1 MSRKKK
7 EALQGIIYVLPSF
20 ILIMAFCIIPIFM
33 SGYFSFTSYNIMTPP
48 KFVGLENYERV
59 FQDGYVADAAKNT
72 LLYVLMTVPAQTILS
87 LVFAA
92 FLAYKMQNK
101 TGGFLRSV
109 MFIPVIASAVTAG
122 TIWRIILNT
131 EGGLLNNILNF
142 FHLDSVNWL
151 GSTKTALISICIV
164 AVWKNVGYFLVIY
177 YAGIMGISK
186 DLYEAAKV
194 DGATSIQQFFKIT
207 LPMLKPITY
216 LVVTLGIIW
225 SFQVFD
231 LAYLMT
237 GGGPGRATVTLVMG
251 IYNAAFKQYKMGYA
265 WTPLGVIGLFFIL
278 IFAAICIAPF
288 LYMLIMSFTHST
300 TLMISWGDVNF
311 TDFTNYEHVFG
322 KSGFFRSLMNSV
334 IVVGCSC
341 FFNCVIAS
349 MAAYGFEKKHF
360 WGKEFLFKVYM
371 LTLMIPGQVTMIPVF
386 IIMKKLGLLN
396 TYFALV
402 VIILNAFGVFL
413 IRQFMESVPDELLEA
428 AKVDGCPEYKIFI
441 NIVIPLIKP
450 VLVSLVVFTFVT
462 SWNDFMWPLVST
474 TDSSMYTLTVA
485 LSLLKT
491 QYQTNYGLILAGA
504 TVSFIFPFILYAFL
518 QKQFVEGIA
527 LSGVKG

>member
-1 MSRKKK
+1 MIYKEGSDPVSRKKK

-48 KFVGLENYERV
+48 KFVGLENYEKV

-151 GSTKTALISICIV
+151 GSTKIALISICIV

-265 WTPLGVIGLFFIL
+265 CAMAMLLLL
-278 IFAAICIAPF
+278 I
-288 LYMLIMSFTHST
+288 
-300 TLMISWGDVNF
+300 
-311 TDFTNYEHVFG
+311 
-322 KSGFFRSLMNSV
+322 
-334 IVVGCSC
+334 
-341 FFNCVIAS
+341 
-349 MAAYGFEKKHF
+349 
-360 WGKEFLFKVYM
+360 
-371 LTLMIPGQVTMIPVF
+371 
-386 IIMKKLGLLN
+386 
-396 TYFALV
+396 V
-402 VIILNAFGVFL
+402 VIIN
-413 IRQFMESVPDELLEA
+413 
-428 AKVDGCPEYKIFI
+428 
-441 NIVIPLIKP
+441 VIENLFFK
-450 VLVSLVVFTFVT
+450 
-462 SWNDFMWPLVST
+462 
-474 TDSSMYTLTVA
+474 
-485 LSLLKT
+485 
-491 QYQTNYGLILAGA
+491 
-504 TVSFIFPFILYAFL
+504 
-518 QKQFVEGIA
+518 ER
-527 LSGVKG
+527 KGK

>member
-1 MSRKKK
+1 MIYKEGSDPVSRKKK

-33 SGYFSFTSYNIMTPP
+33 SGYFSFTSYNIMTTP
-48 KFVGLENYERV
+48 KFVGLENYEKV

-265 WTPLGVIGLFFIL
+265 CAMAMLLLL
-278 IFAAICIAPF
+278 I
-288 LYMLIMSFTHST
+288 
-300 TLMISWGDVNF
+300 
-311 TDFTNYEHVFG
+311 
-322 KSGFFRSLMNSV
+322 
-334 IVVGCSC
+334 
-341 FFNCVIAS
+341 
-349 MAAYGFEKKHF
+349 
-360 WGKEFLFKVYM
+360 
-371 LTLMIPGQVTMIPVF
+371 
-386 IIMKKLGLLN
+386 
-396 TYFALV
+396 V
-402 VIILNAFGVFL
+402 VIIN
-413 IRQFMESVPDELLEA
+413 
-428 AKVDGCPEYKIFI
+428 
-441 NIVIPLIKP
+441 VIENLFFK
-450 VLVSLVVFTFVT
+450 
-462 SWNDFMWPLVST
+462 
-474 TDSSMYTLTVA
+474 
-485 LSLLKT
+485 
-491 QYQTNYGLILAGA
+491 
-504 TVSFIFPFILYAFL
+504 
-518 QKQFVEGIA
+518 ER
-527 LSGVKG
+527 KGK

>member
-1 MSRKKK
+1 MIYKEGSDPVSRKKK

-48 KFVGLENYERV
+48 KFVGLENYEKV

-265 WTPLGVIGLFFIL
+265 CAMAMLLLL
-278 IFAAICIAPF
+278 I
-288 LYMLIMSFTHST
+288 
-300 TLMISWGDVNF
+300 
-311 TDFTNYEHVFG
+311 
-322 KSGFFRSLMNSV
+322 
-334 IVVGCSC
+334 
-341 FFNCVIAS
+341 
-349 MAAYGFEKKHF
+349 
-360 WGKEFLFKVYM
+360 
-371 LTLMIPGQVTMIPVF
+371 
-386 IIMKKLGLLN
+386 
-396 TYFALV
+396 V
-402 VIILNAFGVFL
+402 VIIN
-413 IRQFMESVPDELLEA
+413 
-428 AKVDGCPEYKIFI
+428 
-441 NIVIPLIKP
+441 VIENLFFK
-450 VLVSLVVFTFVT
+450 
-462 SWNDFMWPLVST
+462 
-474 TDSSMYTLTVA
+474 
-485 LSLLKT
+485 
-491 QYQTNYGLILAGA
+491 
-504 TVSFIFPFILYAFL
+504 
-518 QKQFVEGIA
+518 ER
-527 LSGVKG
+527 KGK

>member
-48 KFVGLENYERV
+48 KFVGLENYEKV

-131 EGGLLNNILNF
+131 EGGLLNNILIF

-265 WTPLGVIGLFFIL
+265 CAMAMLLLL
-278 IFAAICIAPF
+278 I
-288 LYMLIMSFTHST
+288 
-300 TLMISWGDVNF
+300 
-311 TDFTNYEHVFG
+311 
-322 KSGFFRSLMNSV
+322 
-334 IVVGCSC
+334 
-341 FFNCVIAS
+341 
-349 MAAYGFEKKHF
+349 
-360 WGKEFLFKVYM
+360 
-371 LTLMIPGQVTMIPVF
+371 
-386 IIMKKLGLLN
+386 
-396 TYFALV
+396 V
-402 VIILNAFGVFL
+402 VIIN
-413 IRQFMESVPDELLEA
+413 
-428 AKVDGCPEYKIFI
+428 
-441 NIVIPLIKP
+441 VIENLFFK
-450 VLVSLVVFTFVT
+450 
-462 SWNDFMWPLVST
+462 
-474 TDSSMYTLTVA
+474 
-485 LSLLKT
+485 
-491 QYQTNYGLILAGA
+491 
-504 TVSFIFPFILYAFL
+504 
-518 QKQFVEGIA
+518 ER
-527 LSGVKG
+527 KGK

>member
-1 MSRKKK
+1 LIYKEGSDPVSRKKK

-72 LLYVLMTVPAQTILS
+72 LLYVLMTVPAQTILA

-265 WTPLGVIGLFFIL
+265 CAMAMLLLL
-278 IFAAICIAPF
+278 I
-288 LYMLIMSFTHST
+288 
-300 TLMISWGDVNF
+300 
-311 TDFTNYEHVFG
+311 
-322 KSGFFRSLMNSV
+322 
-334 IVVGCSC
+334 
-341 FFNCVIAS
+341 
-349 MAAYGFEKKHF
+349 
-360 WGKEFLFKVYM
+360 
-371 LTLMIPGQVTMIPVF
+371 
-386 IIMKKLGLLN
+386 
-396 TYFALV
+396 V
-402 VIILNAFGVFL
+402 VIIN
-413 IRQFMESVPDELLEA
+413 
-428 AKVDGCPEYKIFI
+428 
-441 NIVIPLIKP
+441 VIENLFFK
-450 VLVSLVVFTFVT
+450 
-462 SWNDFMWPLVST
+462 
-474 TDSSMYTLTVA
+474 
-485 LSLLKT
+485 
-491 QYQTNYGLILAGA
+491 
-504 TVSFIFPFILYAFL
+504 
-518 QKQFVEGIA
+518 ER
-527 LSGVKG
+527 KGK

>member
-1 MSRKKK
+1 MIYKEGSDPVSRKKK

-48 KFVGLENYERV
+48 KFVGLENYEKV

-72 LLYVLMTVPAQTILS
+72 LLYVLMTVPAQTILA

-151 GSTKTALISICIV
+151 GSTKTALISICTV

-265 WTPLGVIGLFFIL
+265 CAMAMLLLL
-278 IFAAICIAPF
+278 I
-288 LYMLIMSFTHST
+288 
-300 TLMISWGDVNF
+300 
-311 TDFTNYEHVFG
+311 
-322 KSGFFRSLMNSV
+322 
-334 IVVGCSC
+334 
-341 FFNCVIAS
+341 
-349 MAAYGFEKKHF
+349 
-360 WGKEFLFKVYM
+360 
-371 LTLMIPGQVTMIPVF
+371 
-386 IIMKKLGLLN
+386 
-396 TYFALV
+396 V
-402 VIILNAFGVFL
+402 VIIN
-413 IRQFMESVPDELLEA
+413 
-428 AKVDGCPEYKIFI
+428 
-441 NIVIPLIKP
+441 VIENLFFK
-450 VLVSLVVFTFVT
+450 
-462 SWNDFMWPLVST
+462 
-474 TDSSMYTLTVA
+474 
-485 LSLLKT
+485 
-491 QYQTNYGLILAGA
+491 
-504 TVSFIFPFILYAFL
+504 
-518 QKQFVEGIA
+518 ER
-527 LSGVKG
+527 KGK

>member
-1 MSRKKK
+1 MIYKEGSDPVTRKKK

-48 KFVGLENYERV
+48 KFVGLENYEKV

-265 WTPLGVIGLFFIL
+265 CAMAMLLLL
-278 IFAAICIAPF
+278 I
-288 LYMLIMSFTHST
+288 
-300 TLMISWGDVNF
+300 
-311 TDFTNYEHVFG
+311 
-322 KSGFFRSLMNSV
+322 
-334 IVVGCSC
+334 
-341 FFNCVIAS
+341 
-349 MAAYGFEKKHF
+349 
-360 WGKEFLFKVYM
+360 
-371 LTLMIPGQVTMIPVF
+371 
-386 IIMKKLGLLN
+386 
-396 TYFALV
+396 V
-402 VIILNAFGVFL
+402 VIIN
-413 IRQFMESVPDELLEA
+413 
-428 AKVDGCPEYKIFI
+428 
-441 NIVIPLIKP
+441 VIENLFFK
-450 VLVSLVVFTFVT
+450 
-462 SWNDFMWPLVST
+462 
-474 TDSSMYTLTVA
+474 
-485 LSLLKT
+485 
-491 QYQTNYGLILAGA
+491 
-504 TVSFIFPFILYAFL
+504 
-518 QKQFVEGIA
+518 ER
-527 LSGVKG
+527 KGK

>member
-48 KFVGLENYERV
+48 KFVGLENYEKV

-164 AVWKNVGYFLVIY
+164 AVWKNAGYFLVIY

-265 WTPLGVIGLFFIL
+265 CAMAMLLLL
-278 IFAAICIAPF
+278 I
-288 LYMLIMSFTHST
+288 
-300 TLMISWGDVNF
+300 
-311 TDFTNYEHVFG
+311 
-322 KSGFFRSLMNSV
+322 
-334 IVVGCSC
+334 
-341 FFNCVIAS
+341 
-349 MAAYGFEKKHF
+349 
-360 WGKEFLFKVYM
+360 
-371 LTLMIPGQVTMIPVF
+371 
-386 IIMKKLGLLN
+386 
-396 TYFALV
+396 V
-402 VIILNAFGVFL
+402 VIIN
-413 IRQFMESVPDELLEA
+413 
-428 AKVDGCPEYKIFI
+428 
-441 NIVIPLIKP
+441 VIENLFFK
-450 VLVSLVVFTFVT
+450 
-462 SWNDFMWPLVST
+462 
-474 TDSSMYTLTVA
+474 
-485 LSLLKT
+485 
-491 QYQTNYGLILAGA
+491 
-504 TVSFIFPFILYAFL
+504 
-518 QKQFVEGIA
+518 ER
-527 LSGVKG
+527 KGK

>member
-1 MSRKKK
+1 MIYKEGSDPVSRKKK

-59 FQDGYVADAAKNT
+59 FQDGSVADAAKNT

-265 WTPLGVIGLFFIL
+265 CAMAMLLLL
-278 IFAAICIAPF
+278 I
-288 LYMLIMSFTHST
+288 
-300 TLMISWGDVNF
+300 
-311 TDFTNYEHVFG
+311 
-322 KSGFFRSLMNSV
+322 
-334 IVVGCSC
+334 
-341 FFNCVIAS
+341 
-349 MAAYGFEKKHF
+349 
-360 WGKEFLFKVYM
+360 
-371 LTLMIPGQVTMIPVF
+371 
-386 IIMKKLGLLN
+386 
-396 TYFALV
+396 V
-402 VIILNAFGVFL
+402 VIIN
-413 IRQFMESVPDELLEA
+413 
-428 AKVDGCPEYKIFI
+428 
-441 NIVIPLIKP
+441 VIENLFFK
-450 VLVSLVVFTFVT
+450 
-462 SWNDFMWPLVST
+462 
-474 TDSSMYTLTVA
+474 
-485 LSLLKT
+485 
-491 QYQTNYGLILAGA
+491 
-504 TVSFIFPFILYAFL
+504 
-518 QKQFVEGIA
+518 ER
-527 LSGVKG
+527 KGK

>member
-48 KFVGLENYERV
+48 KFVGLENYEKV

-265 WTPLGVIGLFFIL
+265 CAMAMLLLL
-278 IFAAICIAPF
+278 I
-288 LYMLIMSFTHST
+288 
-300 TLMISWGDVNF
+300 
-311 TDFTNYEHVFG
+311 
-322 KSGFFRSLMNSV
+322 
-334 IVVGCSC
+334 
-341 FFNCVIAS
+341 
-349 MAAYGFEKKHF
+349 
-360 WGKEFLFKVYM
+360 
-371 LTLMIPGQVTMIPVF
+371 
-386 IIMKKLGLLN
+386 
-396 TYFALV
+396 V
-402 VIILNAFGVFL
+402 VIIN
-413 IRQFMESVPDELLEA
+413 
-428 AKVDGCPEYKIFI
+428 
-441 NIVIPLIKP
+441 VIENLFFK
-450 VLVSLVVFTFVT
+450 
-462 SWNDFMWPLVST
+462 
-474 TDSSMYTLTVA
+474 
-485 LSLLKT
+485 
-491 QYQTNYGLILAGA
+491 
-504 TVSFIFPFILYAFL
+504 
-518 QKQFVEGIA
+518 ER
-527 LSGVKG
+527 KGK

>member
-48 KFVGLENYERV
+48 KFVGLENYEKV

-265 WTPLGVIGLFFIL
+265 CAMAMLLLAIILVINLIENLFF
-278 IFAAICIAPF
+278 
-288 LYMLIMSFTHST
+288 
-300 TLMISWGDVNF
+300 
-311 TDFTNYEHVFG
+311 
-322 KSGFFRSLMNSV
+322 K
-334 IVVGCSC
+334 
-341 FFNCVIAS
+341 
-349 MAAYGFEKKHF
+349 EK
-360 WGKEFLFKVYM
+360 
-371 LTLMIPGQVTMIPVF
+371 
-386 IIMKKLGLLN
+386 
-396 TYFALV
+396 
-402 VIILNAFGVFL
+402 
-413 IRQFMESVPDELLEA
+413 EA
-428 AKVDGCPEYKIFI
+428 K
-441 NIVIPLIKP
+441 
-450 VLVSLVVFTFVT
+450 
-462 SWNDFMWPLVST
+462 
-474 TDSSMYTLTVA
+474 
-485 LSLLKT
+485 
-491 QYQTNYGLILAGA
+491 
-504 TVSFIFPFILYAFL
+504 
-518 QKQFVEGIA
+518 
-527 LSGVKG
+527 